1 MTREFLL
8 SIWITLWV
16 YEEFHKQNLK
26 LARSKSSLL
35 ILFFHHFADTVFLR
49 KLTPPPT
56 HSSHNINKKPR
67 PLVQTYATILRTR
80 RSDFYSDSEVVSSQ
94 FFSAE
99 NFSSFIDLDS
109 TGEPV
114 REISDQEL
122 TRLGFPVPTPAPDP
136 ILTHSRPTENFPI
149 GDLPFFQI
157 ISRKYAYKKFIVKCF
172 SEMVLP
178 SYRVFFIPILLF
190 FLKVI
195 FKVEFLSIHF
205 IFCQK

>member
-1 MTREFLL
+1 M
-8 SIWITLWV
+8 
-16 YEEFHKQNLK
+16 
-26 LARSKSSLL
+26 
-35 ILFFHHFADTVFLR
+35 
-49 KLTPPPT
+49 
-56 HSSHNINKKPR
+56 
-67 PLVQTYATILRTR
+67 QTYATILRTR

-157 ISRKYAYKKFIVKCF
+157 ISRKYAFRNIFEVSHRWRCHHYRITY
-172 SEMVLP
+172 SEMP
-178 SYRVFFIPILLF
+178 
-190 FLKVI
+190 
-195 FKVEFLSIHF
+195 
-205 IFCQK
+205 

>member
-1 MTREFLL
+1 MTGKSSIFHTVLL
-8 SIWITLWV
+8 
-16 YEEFHKQNLK
+16 
-26 LARSKSSLL
+26 KSSLL

-49 KLTPPPT
+49 KLAPPPT
-56 HSSHNINKKPR
+56 HSSHYINKKPR

-157 ISRKYAYKKFIVKCF
+157 ISRKYAFRNPFI
-172 SEMVLP
+172 
-178 SYRVFFIPILLF
+178 
-190 FLKVI
+190 
-195 FKVEFLSIHF
+195 
-205 IFCQK
+205 